1 MPPISLISEMN
12 YLLSSDINK
21 TEIIPVLVSRN
32 QFEKNN
38 VIEFIVLFD
47 MMILSKF
54 VVKFEI

>member
-1 MPPISLISEMN
+1 MPPISPISEMN

-38 VIEFIVLFD
+38 VIEFIVPFD

-54 VVKFEI
+54 VVKLEI